1 MNIFSHIKYNS
12 SWLIVMLAII
22 GLSGWPVYGQDGQG
36 GTEDNITILGF
47 GARAQALGKA
57 FTAMANDPTAVYWNP
72 AGLEDLYQQSA
83 TFYHSSLWGGTSL
96 DFIAYGYPTLT
107 IGTFGVGIG
116 RIAISEIS
124 ETTID
129 EEVKGKFSHA
139 EYQVYLSY
147 AKKLPWNVTGGA
159 TVRMV
164 RRSWSDLR
172 YEPDLNDT
180 GFGIDLG
187 FLYKPE
193 WLGSPWYQDW
203 TFGLKINNFLS
214 PQIKEGVETEDIPLT
229 IKLGLMKKIRFVGG
243 EHFTA
248 LLDFDYSSKRSM
260 KLHIGSE
267 YRIRDYGDVRLG
279 YTASG
284 LTFGGGVQYQMFKI
298 DYAYGSNNYSDA
310 FPGVHRISLSY
321 DFGYNRDQ
329 LYSIAEAERM
339 KEQEHLLEA
348 LRIEEDKQFASEH
361 LQIANSYF
369 ESGKYLDAIVE
380 YQQVMSRDSSQTQAQ
395 TMVDSANVLLQKGFE
410 EAQAQ
415 ALKEALDKNRAEDDR
430 AFINLHFEKGRDLL
444 DQNQFAEAL
453 LEFNIALE
461 RDKSN
466 STILEAIETTNRRIS
481 EEARSLIGR
490 SQEALNNQNYAGALV
505 LLADAR
511 PLAGKNSSLLRQ
523 IDAVTNQINIQQNIQ
538 RGLLLFQIDEFDKAL
553 KVFEEVLTLD
563 PENELVQDYYR
574 RSKIETIGQESKMDK
589 ETQKRYLAGMN
600 EFLKGN
606 YSIAVIIWEEI
617 LLEQPYN
624 KKVLKAV
631 QGARKKMEQSTE

>member
-1 MNIFSHIKYNS
+1 
-12 SWLIVMLAII
+12 
-22 GLSGWPVYGQDGQG
+22 
-36 GTEDNITILGF
+36 
-47 GARAQALGKA
+47 
-57 FTAMANDPTAVYWNP
+57 
-72 AGLEDLYQQSA
+72 
-83 TFYHSSLWGGTSL
+83 L
-96 DFIAYGYPTLT
+96 DFIAYGYPTLS

-129 EEVKGKFSHA
+129 EDVIGKFSNS
-139 EYQVYLSY
+139 EYQIYLSY
-147 AKKLPWNVTGGA
+147 AKKLPYDITGGA

-164 RRSWSDLR
+164 RRSWSGLIN
-172 YEPDLNDT
+172 EQDLNDT
-180 GFGIDLG
+180 GFGVDLG

-214 PQIKEGVETEDIPLT
+214 PQLKEGVQEEDIPLT
-229 IKLGLMKKIRFVGG
+229 IKLGFMKKIRFVGG
-243 EHFTA
+243 EYFTA

-260 KLHIGSE
+260 KAHIGSE
-267 YRIRDYGDVRLG
+267 YRIRNYGDIRLG
-279 YTASG
+279 FTASG
-284 LTFGGGVQYQMFKI
+284 LTFGGGVQYQMFTF

-321 DFGYNRDQ
+321 DFGYNRDE
-329 LYSIAEAERM
+329 LYSIAEAERL
-339 KEQEHLLEA
+339 KEQERLLEV
-348 LRIEEDKQFASEH
+348 LRIEEDKQFVSEH

-369 ESGKYLDAIVE
+369 ESGKYFDAIVE
-380 YQQVMSRDSSQTQAQ
+380 YQQVMSRDSTQTQAQ
-395 TMVDSANVLLQKGFE
+395 AMVDSANVLLQKGFE

-415 ALKEALDKNRAEDDR
+415 ALKEALDKNRAEENS
-430 AFINLHFEKGRDLL
+430 AFINLHFEKGRNLL

-461 RDKSN
+461 RDTTN
-466 STILEAIETTNRRIS
+466 STLLTAIETTNRRIT

-490 SQEALNNQNYAGALV
+490 SQEALNNQDYSGALV

-511 PLAGKNSSLLRQ
+511 PLAGNNTTLLRQ
-523 IDAVTNQINIQQNIQ
+523 IDAVRNQINIQQNIQ
-538 RGLLLFQIDEFDKAL
+538 KGLLLFQIDEFDKAL
-553 KVFEEVLTLD
+553 EVFEEVLTLD
-563 PENELVQDYYR
+563 PENELVLDYHR
-574 RSKIETIGQESKMDK
+574 RSKIETLGQETKMDQ
-589 ETQKRYLAGMN
+589 ETHKRYLAGMN

-631 QGARKKMEQSTE
+631 QGARKKMEQGSE